1 MMADTSKL
9 PISRVDELI
18 DKLNEINNN
27 FNIINNKLDSMKYVI
42 ESGSNENN
50 TQWYRKWNDGWIEQ
64 GGIYNYGSFIK
75 DLGGAN
81 INFLINFS
89 NVNYQIFATSFRT
102 DRDNEGNGLCTA
114 MDFIHLKMIVLKFVG
129 ILIALIM
136 NQSKWLT
143 GMLVDIK
150 KRGLILSFLS
160 IS

>member
-1 MMADTSKL
+1 MTDISKIDMERINGL
-9 PISRVDELI
+9 LDKLEEVT
-18 DKLNEINNN
+18 DKLN
-27 FNIINNKLDSMKYVI
+27 SMKYVV
-42 ESGSNENN
+42 ETGGDS

-114 MDFIHLKMIVLKFVG
+114 MMGFY
-129 ILIALIM
+129 
-136 NQSKWLT
+136 
-143 GMLVDIK
+143 
-150 KRGLILSFLS
+150 SFKNDSVKIRWYINSTYNES
-160 IS
+160 IQMANWYACGY

>member
-102 DRDNEGNGLCTA
+102 DKDNEGNGLCTA
-114 MDFIHLKMIVLKFVG
+114 MMGFY
-129 ILIALIM
+129 
-136 NQSKWLT
+136 
-143 GMLVDIK
+143 
-150 KRGLILSFLS
+150 SFKNDSVKIRWYINSTYNES
-160 IS
+160 IQMANWYACGY

>member
-1 MMADTSKL
+1 MTDISK
-9 PISRVDELI
+9 IDMDRINGLI
-18 DKLNEINNN
+18 DKLEEVTD
-27 FNIINNKLDSMKYVI
+27 KLNSMKYVV
-42 ESGSNENN
+42 ETGGDS

-114 MDFIHLKMIVLKFVG
+114 MMGFY
-129 ILIALIM
+129 
-136 NQSKWLT
+136 
-143 GMLVDIK
+143 
-150 KRGLILSFLS
+150 SFKNDSVKIRWYINSTYNES
-160 IS
+160 IQMANWYACGY